1 MPICLRHIRDW
12 LPLLARFASAARCY
26 WLGVLPK
33 VRNELSRWRRRALQ
47 VPDPALRTLALQMQQ
62 QKVGNVEG
70 AAAYAAFA
78 RRLHRARVIG
88 AQVAFQTAYDYAD
101 ILSERGSGDP
111 VANGRALHEALLVA
125 SESTR
130 SHVDYYAHC
139 GSRDDGGYLAAL
151 SEACRAAFDSLP
163 ARAALVGPLVR
174 AVRRIVSYQGRNHL
188 HPEGTHL
195 ALAMWARRQTPA
207 GSGLRWW
214 ETAASAG
221 SSTGI
226 FSFMSAASHAQVDR
240 RQSAALEGAYFP
252 WAGSLHT
259 LLDSLVDRVEDAE
272 MGQRSLLD
280 YYACPHEASR
290 RMGLIAEQAS
300 RRLRCAPDGRAQLIV
315 FAAMASLYVT
325 WMRSESPADR
335 AISRAVL
342 AAIGAPALPAMLVF
356 ALRRILSRACL
367 RGGSGDWRGGAHAA
381 GAEGAYEAGDAHG
394 GGAALTPARAAAGG
408 AMAAAASPSFLV
420 VRASSSGRLPG
431 CCGSCGS

>member
-1 MPICLRHIRDW
+1 VPILLRDIRDW
-12 LPLLARFASAARCY
+12 LPLLARFTSAARCY
-26 WLGVLPK
+26 WLCVLPR
-33 VRNELSRWRRRALQ
+33 VREEVSRWRRRALQ
-47 VPDPALRTLALQMQQ
+47 VPDPVLRTLALQMQQ
-62 QKVGNVEG
+62 QKVGNIEG
-70 AAAYAAFA
+70 ATAYAAFA
-78 RRLHRARVIG
+78 RRLHRARAIG

-125 SESTR
+125 SESACP
-130 SHVDYYAHC
+130 HVDYYAHC
-139 GSRDDGGYLAAL
+139 GCRDDGGYLAAL
-151 SEACRAAFDSLP
+151 SGACRAAFDSLP

-174 AVRRIVSYQGRNHL
+174 AVRRIVSYQGRNHR

-195 ALAMWARRQTPA
+195 SLAMWARRQTPA

-226 FSFMSAASHAQVDR
+226 FSFIAAASHAELDM

-252 WAGSLHT
+252 WAGSVHT

-280 YYACPHEASR
+280 YYVCPDEASR
-290 RMGLIAEQAS
+290 RMGLIAEQAT
-300 RRLRCAPDGRAQLIV
+300 RRLRRAPDGRAQLLV

-325 WMRSESPADR
+325 WMRSKSPADR

-342 AAIGAPALPAMLVF
+342 EAIGAPVLPAMLVF
-356 ALRRILSRACL
+356 ALRRILSRA
-367 RGGSGDWRGGAHAA
+367 RIDSESGDSRIGADAA
-381 GAEGAYEAGDAHG
+381 GADPGEDGDQAGDARS
-394 GGAALTPARAAAGG
+394 GGAALTPAKAATGAARAR
-408 AMAAAASPSFLV
+408 AASPSFSV
-420 VRASSSGRLPG
+420 VRASPNGR
-431 CCGSCGS
+431 